1 MSKNKIDDLITYQED
16 WIQELNDTLEKLKKY
31 RDGKLPYSEIQIDNI
46 ANAQMQLAAAAKN
59 IAEAIRANLEKNK

>member
-1 MSKNKIDDLITYQED
+1 M
-16 WIQELNDTLEKLKKY
+16 
-31 RDGKLPYSEIQIDNI
+31 QIDNI